1 MGHAGGT
8 KATITAAAG
17 ATLAGL
23 TVILH
28 GIAYDNL
35 AHSIGGLGI
44 TTTGLAVLALTLIH
58 YWITDTTAQ
67 REALAADQRKAQEER
82 SLAFAEQ
89 AAVEGERSRL
99 YRDLEAARAADEE
112 RLAVERAAM
121 ELEFEDA
128 RTELVNNS
136 MSILASWVTSGKI
149 RPPERK
155 NGTIIRFPDQQHQDV
170 TLHQERTREHGGV
183 RP

>member
-8 KATITAAAG
+8 KITTKAAAG
-17 ATLAGL
+17 TTLTGL

-28 GIAYDNL
+28 GIAYENL
-35 AHSIGGLGI
+35 SHSIGGLGI
-44 TTTGLAVLALTLIH
+44 TTTGLISLGLTLIH
-58 YWITDTTAQ
+58 QWITDTSGE

-121 ELEFEDA
+121 QQEFEDA
-128 RTELVNNS
+128 RVELVNNS
-136 MSILASWVTSGKI
+136 MSILASWIKDGKI
-149 RPPERK
+149 CPPEQK
-155 NGTIIRFPDQQHQDV
+155 KGTIIRFPDQQHQEA
-170 TLHQERTREHGGV
+170 TRHHERTREHGGV

>member
-1 MGHAGGT
+1 MGHAGVT
-8 KATITAAAG
+8 KTTTAAAG
-17 ATLAGL
+17 ITLTGL
-23 TVILH
+23 AVILH
-28 GIAYDNL
+28 GIAYNNL
-35 AHSIGGLGI
+35 AHSIGGLGL
-44 TTTGLAVLALTLIH
+44 TTTGLTAVALTLIH
-58 YWITDTTAQ
+58 RWVTDTTKE

-112 RLAVERAAM
+112 RLTIERAAM
-121 ELEFEDA
+121 AQEFEDA
-128 RTELVNNS
+128 RAELVNNS
-136 MSILASWVTSGKI
+136 MSILASWMVDGKI

-155 NGTIIRFPDQQHQDV
+155 NGTIIHFPDQQHQEA
-170 TLHQERTREHGGV
+170 TPRRERSREHGAA